1 MNFKIVS
8 VIAAVTAF
16 VAQGAFAQAASA
28 PTRADVKA
36 ETAAANKKGAST
48 TSKEAVPMAK
58 PDPKATKAR
67 ADVKAETAAADKAG
81 ASTTSKEAVP
91 MAKPDPK
98 ATKARADVKAETA
111 AADKKGAS
119 TTSREVQAS
128 EPPVKK

>member
-67 ADVKAETAAADKAG
+67 ADVKAETAAADK
-81 ASTTSKEAVP
+81 
-91 MAKPDPK
+91 
-98 ATKARADVKAETA
+98 
-111 AADKKGAS
+111 KGAS
-119 TTSREVQAS
+119 TTSREVLAS
-128 EPPVKK
+128 DPPAKK